1 MFEFIYLLKSIVM
14 GIVEGITE
22 FLPVSSTGHLI
33 IAQSML
39 GLPSDDFNAMF
50 MVVIQ
55 LGAILAVLILFWP
68 RIWAKL
74 GAFFRGQ
81 AEGRQFMRVW
91 ILGCLPAVVLG
102 LGWEILDLDAWLFRI
117 PVVAAAMVAGAI
129 LLLFLE
135 RRAPQPA
142 APEATAVVPTERVE
156 DISSRQALTVGLMQC
171 LSLWPGFSRSAA
183 TIMGGWIAGFT
194 TPLAADYSFFLAIP
208 IMFGA
213 SGLKLIRFDFTGI
226 AGYQTASLIVG
237 FVVSFVVALLVV
249 RAFLAFLHRH
259 RLAVFA
265 WYRIAA
271 GGLLIL
277 LLAAGVL

>member
-1 MFEFIYLLKSIVM
+1 MFEFFYLLKSIVM
-14 GIVEGITE
+14 GLVEGITE

-33 IAQSML
+33 ITQSLL
-39 GLPSDDFNAMF
+39 GLPSDNFNAMF

-68 RIWAKL
+68 RIWTKL
-74 GAFFRGQ
+74 GAFFRCR

-91 ILGCLPAVVLG
+91 ILGCLPAVVMG
-102 LGWEILDLDAWLFRI
+102 LAWEILDLDVWLFRV
-117 PVVAAAMVAGAI
+117 PVVAAALIAGAI
-129 LLLFLE
+129 LLLLLE
-135 RRAPQPA
+135 RRAPQPDA
-142 APEATAVVPTERVE
+142 AEAKAGGSTERVE

-183 TIMGGWIAGFT
+183 TIMGGWLAGFT

-213 SGLKLIRFDFTGI
+213 SGLKLIRFDFAGI
-226 AGYQTASLIVG
+226 AGYQIASLIVG

-249 RAFLAFLHRH
+249 RAFLAFLHRR

-265 WYRIAA
+265 WYRIAV
-271 GGLLIL
+271 GVLLIL
-277 LLAAGVL
+277 LLSIGVI

>member
-1 MFEFIYLLKSIVM
+1 MFELFYLLKSIVM

-33 IAQSML
+33 ITQSLL
-39 GLPSDDFNAMF
+39 GLPSDNFNAMF

-68 RIWAKL
+68 RIWTKL
-74 GAFFRGQ
+74 GAFFRGR

-91 ILGCLPAVVLG
+91 ILGCLPAVVMG
-102 LGWEILDLDAWLFRI
+102 LAWEILDLDVWLFRV
-117 PVVAAAMVAGAI
+117 PVVAAALIAGAI
-129 LLLFLE
+129 LLLLLE
-135 RRAPQPA
+135 RRAPQPDA
-142 APEATAVVPTERVE
+142 AEAKAGGSTERVE

-183 TIMGGWIAGFT
+183 TIMGGWLAGFT

-213 SGLKLIRFDFTGI
+213 SGLKLIRFDFAGI
-226 AGYQTASLIVG
+226 AGYQIASLIVG

-249 RAFLAFLHRH
+249 RAFLAFLHRR

-265 WYRIAA
+265 WYRIAV
-271 GGLLIL
+271 GVLLVL
-277 LLAAGVL
+277 LLSIGVI